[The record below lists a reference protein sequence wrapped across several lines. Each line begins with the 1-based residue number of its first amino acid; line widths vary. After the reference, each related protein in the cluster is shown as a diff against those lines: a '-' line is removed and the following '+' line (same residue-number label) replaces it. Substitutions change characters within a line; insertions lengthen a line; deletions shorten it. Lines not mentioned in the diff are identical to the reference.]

1 MLARWFFD
9 QTSSPHRRLGNPDR
23 NHGNTWQR
31 NEAPEFENV
40 MQIYLIKTIREDIAK
55 LEVEDVIP
63 TRSNET
69 RNDDFDKSTDKK
81 RNIVERAIGWIKE

>member
-1 MLARWFFD
+1 
-9 QTSSPHRRLGNPDR
+9 
-23 NHGNTWQR
+23 
-31 NEAPEFENV
+31 

-81 RNIVERAIGWIKE
+81 RNIVERAIGWFKE